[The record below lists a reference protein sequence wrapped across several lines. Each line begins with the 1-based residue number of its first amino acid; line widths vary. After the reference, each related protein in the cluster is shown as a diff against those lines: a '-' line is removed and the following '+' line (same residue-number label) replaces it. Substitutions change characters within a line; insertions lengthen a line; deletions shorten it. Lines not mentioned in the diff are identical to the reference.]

1 MYLIVRLTSSVRP
14 SSNSL
19 INSGVHFGPVGL
31 FGSIGVSGVGVTS
44 SGVTGISLT
53 VTSTLYSWLVVTS
66 ESNVPFS
73 GYPFSTTVYPLAFNA
88 LIVSVTDCPF
98 VKAFPVSP
106 VSTIDCATAP
116 FSVLSVALFTS
127 MKCVTAT
134 CDPSLTYVIVVF

>member
-1 MYLIVRLTSSVRP
+1 MLGST
-14 SSNSL
+14 
-19 INSGVHFGPVGL
+19 GV
-31 FGSIGVSGVGVTS
+31 FGSSFGTSVFGVI
-44 SGVTGISLT
+44 VTGLT